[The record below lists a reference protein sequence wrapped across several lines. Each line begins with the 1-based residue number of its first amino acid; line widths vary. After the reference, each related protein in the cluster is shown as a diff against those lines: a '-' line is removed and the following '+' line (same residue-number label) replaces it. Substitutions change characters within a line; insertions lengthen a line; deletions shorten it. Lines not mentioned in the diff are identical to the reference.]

1 MALHYSRCLSSARHQ
16 PFKVSP
22 ASTVSP
28 SKLTSNLNCL
38 LRTDHILK
46 ELREASYHEIAS
58 HSQKFFKT
66 GKGE

>member
-22 ASTVSP
+22 AGTFTP
-28 SKLTSNLNCL
+28 SMLTSHLNCL

-46 ELREASYHEIAS
+46 ELREAGGHEIAS
-58 HSQKFFKT
+58 YSKKFFKT
-66 GKGE
+66 G